1 MQVSEPRWSMDEDG
15 ARISFRLQS
24 VAEAKELC
32 QKMEPGRLYDLTVKK
47 RTKKRSL
54 SANSLMWA
62 VLGEMAVV
70 LRGVDPKVTPDELYL
85 GYIRESPNY
94 VVGDFWEDMVPDLIR
109 AWEGRGLGW
118 QAQKLQ
124 TVEEADG
131 RIKWSIRFWRGSSD
145 YSTAEM
151 AQLIDSILQD
161 ANALGICSE
170 NMKALMEAYPNG
182 Q

>member
-1 MQVSEPRWSMDEDG
+1 MIRT
-15 ARISFRLQS
+15 ALRISG
-24 VAEAKELC
+24 C
-32 QKMEPGRLYDLTVKK
+32 T
-47 RTKKRSL
+47 
-54 SANSLMWA
+54 
-62 VLGEMAVV
+62 
-70 LRGVDPKVTPDELYL
+70 

-94 VVGDFWEDMVPDLIR
+94 VVGEFWEDMVPDLIR
-109 AWEGRGLGW
+109 AWESRGLGW

-131 RIKWSIRFWRGSSD
+131 RFKWSIRFWRGSSD